1 MQITILDIKLEKNL
15 TEQEI
20 INYILKKFK
29 INSKNV
35 LDAKLV
41 KKSLDLRV
49 KYSPVYIYQLVLE
62 LNEVERKNKF
72 LHNKK
77 VKFDTTYSDEV
88 KIKSLEN
95 TERPIVI
102 GTGPAGMF
110 SAYIFALANMK
121 PIIFER
127 GSMVDKRVEDVENF
141 FNHNILNEES
151 NVCFGE
157 GGAGTF
163 SDGKLTTNLNDPRI
177 KFILKTFVKFGAK
190 ESLYYDNLPHVGTD
204 KLRLCMVNMRKEI
217 IRLGGQFHF
226 DSKVIDVR
234 SNSIKVIENNQE
246 VEYKSPY
253 IILGIGH
260 SAKDTYE
267 MLYKNGFNL
276 EPKAFSIGARIE
288 HLQQTIND
296 IQYGKESNIFDAASY
311 KAAVHL
317 PDRDVYTFCMCP
329 GGYVVGSSSKTNT
342 VVTNGMSYEAR
353 DGVNANSAL
362 LVNVRVDDFYINSP
376 LDGLYFQ
383 EKIEKLCYEVTN
395 TYKAPCN
402 LVKEFLNNEV
412 ATSFRSVKPTYTNKT
427 VFASFKE
434 ILPDYVLNALKDGII
449 EIDKKIKGFY
459 DDDAILTIVESRS
472 SSPVR
477 ILRENY
483 ESNIRG
489 VYPIG
494 EGAGYSGGITSS
506 ALDGIKC
513 AMKIIDDISGG
524 GLC

>member
-1 MQITILDIKLEKNL
+1 MQITIFDIKLEENL

-20 INYILKKFK
+20 LKYAIKKFK
-29 INSKNV
+29 INSKNIN
-35 LDAKLV
+35 DFKLV
-41 KKSLDLRV
+41 KKSLDLRI
-49 KYSPVYIYQLVLE
+49 KNNPFYIYQLVFE
-62 LNEVERKNKF
+62 LSEVERKNKF

-77 VKFDTTYSDEV
+77 VKFDTNYSDEIFV
-88 KIKSLEN
+88 KTIEN
-95 TERPIVI
+95 SPRPLVI

-110 SAYIFALANMK
+110 CAYIFAIANMK

-127 GSMVDKRVEDVENF
+127 GSKVNKRVLDVENF
-141 FNHNILNEES
+141 FNNDILNEES

-177 KFILKTFVKFGAK
+177 KFILKSFVKFGAK
-190 ESLYYDNLPHVGTD
+190 ESLYYDNLPHIGTD
-204 KLRLCMVNMRKEI
+204 KLRLCMVNMREEI
-217 IRLGGQFHF
+217 IRLGGEFHF
-226 DSKVIDVR
+226 DAKVVDVK
-234 SNSIKVIENNQE
+234 SNSITVLENNQE
-246 VEYKSPY
+246 SVYNSPY

-267 MLYKNGFNL
+267 MLYKNGFAL

-288 HLQQTIND
+288 HLQKTINE
-296 IQYGKESNIFDAASY
+296 IQYGLNSNIHDAASY

-329 GGYVVGSSSKTNT
+329 GGYVVGSSSSKNT
-342 VVTNGMSYEAR
+342 IVTNGMSYEAR
-353 DGVNANSAL
+353 DGENANSAL
-362 LVNVRVDDFYINSP
+362 LVNIKVDDYYDNSP

-383 EKIEKLCYEVTN
+383 EKIEKACYELTN
-395 TYKAPCN
+395 SYKAPCN
-402 LVKEFLNNEV
+402 LVKEFLADEV

-434 ILPDYVLNALKDGII
+434 ILPDYVLNALKGGII
-449 EIDKKIKGFY
+449 EIDKKLKGFF

-483 ESNIRG
+483 ESNVKG

-494 EGAGYSGGITSS
+494 EGAGYAGGITSS

-513 AMKIIDDISGG
+513 ALKIIEDISGG